1 MRKQIVATD
10 LIFDVETGRIVY
22 REVLTWGLNAF
33 QQWQAQ
39 GEPCVVAPEQFSK

>member
-1 MRKQIVATD
+1 MQKQIVATD

-22 REVLTWGLNAF
+22 REVLTWGQIAF
-33 QQWQAQ
+33 EPWQAQ